1 MSDMTST
8 IIVGLVIL
16 AIAGLAIFKIIRD
29 RKQGK
34 NSCGCNCSGCSQ
46 KCSSRTEDER
56 KEE

>member
-16 AIAGLAIFKIIRD
+16 AIAGLAIFKIVWD

-34 NSCGCNCSGCSQ
+34 NSCGCNCSGCST
-46 KCSSRTEDER
+46 KCGSRKDEG
-56 KEE
+56 EE